1 MVRIV
6 QRIVPRTIHRIRVI
20 NKTKMIGI
28 PIMVSLFTYTKFI
41 CIMISVFYYVHRLVS
56 KERQYEKI

>member
-1 MVRIV
+1 MARTV
-6 QRIVPRTIHRIRVI
+6 QRIVPRTIRRIRVI
-20 NKTKMIGI
+20 NMKKMIGI
-28 PIMVSLFTYTKFI
+28 PWSVSLFTYTKFA